1 MHNAGM
7 RDFLI
12 FSYYLQSAVLQACE
26 PLSVGQAAP
35 PQEAGMVALLLL
47 LCDPEPHDL
56 EQAPHDDQEDTEQ
69 LTVRMEI

>member
-1 MHNAGM
+1 M
-7 RDFLI
+7 
-12 FSYYLQSAVLQACE
+12 LQACE
-26 PLSVGQAAP
+26 ALSVGQAAP